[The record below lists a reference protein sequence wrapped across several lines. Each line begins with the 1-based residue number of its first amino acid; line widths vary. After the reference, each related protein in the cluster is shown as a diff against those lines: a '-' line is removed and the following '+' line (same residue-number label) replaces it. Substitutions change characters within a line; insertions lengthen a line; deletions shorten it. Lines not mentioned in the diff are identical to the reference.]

1 MTKMMWI
8 PIVMATAMYA
18 HAEPAK
24 PTPIGDVK
32 WTPLVPQ
39 LGAKSPQMSV
49 VFGDVKNGP
58 VGLLLKFPPG
68 FTPGPH
74 THSSDY
80 YGVSI
85 AGVVQDADVGKLE
98 ASPKLGP
105 GGHWM
110 EAANHPHDNQCSP
123 AGECIEF
130 VYFPRGFDMK
140 PFKP

>member
-1 MTKMMWI
+1 MMKMMWI
-8 PIVMATAMYA
+8 PLVIATAAY
-18 HAEPAK
+18 AEPAK
-24 PTPIGDVK
+24 PTPIGEVK

-85 AGVVQDADVGKLE
+85 AGEVQDADVGKL
-98 ASPKLGP
+98 ASSPRLGP

-130 VYFPRGFDMK
+130 VYFPKGFDVK